1 MTLVQAGTNSDAAR
15 GVRSGA
21 ECCGRLGHHW
31 RRARLYDMVGLWGPA
46 KAGQAA
52 AVWSVRH
59 TAANSVAQAHR
70 I

>member
-1 MTLVQAGTNSDAAR
+1 MTLVPSSDAAR
-15 GVRSGA
+15 GVSGGA
-21 ECCGRLGHHW
+21 EYCGRLGYYW

-52 AVWSVRH
+52 AMWSVRH
-59 TAANSVAQAHR
+59 TAVNSTARARR